1 MAEEKKYEFSG
12 KYFERGE
19 GKKFTKSISALNEAR
34 AKDLLYSLM
43 GSKHKLRRHNITI
56 EECREKKG

>member
-19 GKKFTKSISALNEAR
+19 EKKFTKSISASNEAR
-34 AKDLLYSLM
+34 AKELLYSLM
-43 GSKHKLRRHNITI
+43 GSKHRIGRRNITI
-56 EECREKKG
+56 EECTEKK